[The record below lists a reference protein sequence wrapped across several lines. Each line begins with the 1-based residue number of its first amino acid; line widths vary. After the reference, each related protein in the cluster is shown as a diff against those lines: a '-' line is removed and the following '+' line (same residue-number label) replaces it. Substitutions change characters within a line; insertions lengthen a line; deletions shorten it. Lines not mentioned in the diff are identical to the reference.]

1 MAGNAGVAEAWTVSE
16 ATRYIKQLLED
27 DPHLPE
33 IWIRGELSNFKQHT
47 RGHMYFTIKD
57 EGSRM
62 QAVMFAGYNR
72 FLRFKPENGMN
83 VLIRGEINVYEP
95 YGQYQFYAKEMQP
108 DGIGS
113 LFAEYER
120 LKKAL
125 EAEGL
130 FAEERKRPIPRF
142 PTHIAIIT
150 SPTGAVI
157 RDMMTTLKRRYPQ
170 IRVTLFPVLVQGEG
184 APLSISRALE
194 QASMANIF
202 DVVIVARGGGSIEEL
217 WAFNEEMVAR
227 AIAEAA
233 VPVISAV
240 GHETDFT
247 ISDFA
252 ADRRAPTPTAAA
264 EFAVPDARELMEHIG
279 HLKKRLERSLVE
291 QVKTRRRELER
302 LKRSYAFRYPVQLV
316 HQKEQQLDG
325 LMERLNRAIQIKLE
339 QKTLAFKHM
348 NQAILRQHPATRVS
362 QLQKE
367 RRQNHARLV
376 RAMAAE
382 TQRKRQSLSA
392 VIQQLQLL
400 SPLAVMD
407 RGYSLVYKDEA
418 LVKTAKDVE
427 IEDDIVVKLADGNLH
442 CQVVGKREMKNGGES
457 NG

>member
-33 IWIRGELSNFKQHT
+33 IWIRGELSDFKQHT

-170 IRVTLFPVLVQGEG
+170 IRVTLFLYLSKEKGRPFPSAARWNRQAWPIYLMSSLSPG
-184 APLSISRALE
+184 A
-194 QASMANIF
+194 
-202 DVVIVARGGGSIEEL
+202 VARLKSCGLSTKKWWLGRLQKPLFLSFRL
-217 WAFNEEMVAR
+217 SAMKQTLR
-227 AIAEAA
+227 SAI
-233 VPVISAV
+233 
-240 GHETDFT
+240 
-247 ISDFA
+247 
-252 ADRRAPTPTAAA
+252 
-264 EFAVPDARELMEHIG
+264 L
-279 HLKKRLERSLVE
+279 
-291 QVKTRRRELER
+291 
-302 LKRSYAFRYPVQLV
+302 QLT
-316 HQKEQQLDG
+316 DG
-325 LMERLNRAIQIKLE
+325 LPLL
-339 QKTLAFKHM
+339 
-348 NQAILRQHPATRVS
+348 
-362 QLQKE
+362 
-367 RRQNHARLV
+367 RRQQN
-376 RAMAAE
+376 
-382 TQRKRQSLSA
+382 
-392 VIQQLQLL
+392 LQCLM
-400 SPLAVMD
+400 PV
-407 RGYSLVYKDEA
+407 
-418 LVKTAKDVE
+418 
-427 IEDDIVVKLADGNLH
+427 N
-442 CQVVGKREMKNGGES
+442 
-457 NG
+457 